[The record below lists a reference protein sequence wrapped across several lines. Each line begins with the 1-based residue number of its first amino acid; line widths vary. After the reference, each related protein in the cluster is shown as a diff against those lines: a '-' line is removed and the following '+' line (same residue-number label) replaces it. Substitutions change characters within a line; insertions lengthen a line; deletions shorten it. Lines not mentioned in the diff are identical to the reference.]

1 MVKKI
6 KYSEDEAKAL
16 SLELQVE
23 LLKLKTALNKLETN
37 VVLLQ
42 DGGNWNGANA
52 YEVNQALIGH
62 IDHDRT
68 LISKLEKCS
77 ESLNAITK

>member
-6 KYSEDEAKAL
+6 KYSEDEAKTL
-16 SLELQVE
+16 SLELQAE

-42 DGGNWNGANA
+42 DGSNWNGANA
-52 YEVNQALIGH
+52 YDVNQALVGH
-62 IDHDRT
+62 LYHDRT
-68 LISKLEKCS
+68 LLNKLEKCS
-77 ESLNAITK
+77 ESLNTIIK